1 MRLRTPFVRPSTEP
15 KTATG
20 VRWLGVSAGS
30 PRFHAI
36 DKWGRLSGRVLLLP
50 ALSLTIVTLLGACN
64 LRYFAHAA
72 CEEGHLLWN
81 RKPIVQVLQKP
92 ELSAPVRQR
101 LETVLAVRQFA
112 ADNLGLRVGGAY
124 KTVTAVDQNA
134 VVWVV
139 MAAPRDSLAPYLWW
153 FPIVGDVPYKGY
165 FNKARAEAEAYAM
178 EGKGY
183 DTYVR
188 PAIAFSSLGFFN
200 DPLLSNLLELN
211 RVELAGVLIHELFH
225 RTFFLKSDVM
235 FDESSANWI
244 GNRGAVDFFTQTEG
258 ADSRDALAARDI
270 YASDMKFA
278 AFLLQQEA
286 RLRRLYQS
294 GLPRDQI
301 LKRRIVVFGEIK
313 ADYARLKPLL
323 SGLERFD
330 LDQQQLNNAVL
341 LNYMIYFH
349 DLGHFAALERIHH
362 GDTRATIQ
370 SIIELAQSE
379 PGDPF
384 HAIWQATLK
393 PPRAANFATIPAGQ
407 LSRGGK
413 LTGTTTS
420 LR

>member
-1 MRLRTPFVRPSTEP
+1 MRLRTLLVRQLTEQ
-15 KTATG
+15 KTVPG
-20 VRWLGVSAGS
+20 VRWLRVSGGS

-36 DKWGRLSGRVLLLP
+36 CKWGRLSGRRLLLP
-50 ALSLTIVTLLGACN
+50 ALSLTIATLFGACD

-72 CEEGHLLWN
+72 YEEGHLLWN
-81 RKPIVQVLQKP
+81 RRPIAQVLQQP
-92 ELSAPVRQR
+92 DLSPTIRQR

-112 ADNLGLRVGGAY
+112 ANNLGLRVGGAY
-124 KTVTAVDQNA
+124 ETITAVDQNA

-153 FPIVGDVPYKGY
+153 FPIVGYVPYKGH
-165 FNKARAEAEAYAM
+165 FDKARAEAEARAM

-211 RVELAGVLIHELFH
+211 QVELAGVLIHELFH

-258 ADSRDALAARDI
+258 PESRDAVAARDI
-270 YASDMKFA
+270 YESDMKFA

-286 RLRRLYQS
+286 RLRKLYQS

-301 LKRRIVVFGEIK
+301 LKRRLVIFREIK

-349 DLGHFAALERIHH
+349 DLDHFAALERIHQ
-362 GDTRATIQ
+362 GDTRAAIQ

-379 PGDPF
+379 PDDPF
-384 HAIWQATLK
+384 HAIWKATLK
-393 PPRAANFATIPAGQ
+393 PTRATDFVAIPAGKP
-407 LSRGGK
+407 LWEPK
-413 LTGTTTS
+413 FTGPTTS

>member
-1 MRLRTPFVRPSTEP
+1 MRLWTEQ

-20 VRWLGVSAGS
+20 V
-30 PRFHAI
+30 PRLPISGGPPPRQAI
-36 DKWGRLSGRVLLLP
+36 AQWGRLSCRLWLLP
-50 ALSLTIVTLLGACN
+50 ALSLTVATLLAGCDV
-64 LRYFAHAA
+64 RYFTHAA
-72 CEEGHLLWN
+72 YEEGHLLWN
-81 RKPIVQVLQKP
+81 RRPIVQVLQKP
-92 ELSAPVRQR
+92 DLSPAVRQR
-101 LETVLAVRQFA
+101 LETVLAVRKFA

-124 KTVTAVDQNA
+124 KTVTAVDHNA
-134 VVWVV
+134 VIWVV
-139 MAAPRDSLAPYLWW
+139 MAAPRDSLTPYLWW

-165 FNKARAEAEAYAM
+165 FDKARAKAEARAM
-178 EGKGY
+178 EERGY
-183 DTYVR
+183 DTFVR

-258 ADSRDALAARDI
+258 ADSQDAVAAREI
-270 YASDMKFA
+270 YDSDMKFA

-294 GLPRDQI
+294 GLPYDQM
-301 LKRRIVVFGEIK
+301 LRRRQVVFGEIN

-349 DLGHFAALERIHH
+349 QLNRFAALDRMHQ

-379 PGDPF
+379 PDDPF
-384 HAIWQATLK
+384 HAIWQATLNA
-393 PPRAANFATIPAGQ
+393 PPAGGLAAIPATGAVQ
-407 LSRGGK
+407 ERNFTATPTSSR
-413 LTGTTTS
+413 
-420 LR
+420 

>member
-1 MRLRTPFVRPSTEP
+1 VRLWTEQ
-15 KTATG
+15 KATAG
-20 VRWLGVSAGS
+20 VLWLRICHGW
-30 PRFHAI
+30 PQFQAI
-36 DKWGRLSGRVLLLP
+36 DQGGGLSFRQWLLP
-50 ALSLTIVTLLGACN
+50 ALSLTVAILLAGCD
-64 LRYFAHAA
+64 LRYFTHAA
-72 CEEGHLLWN
+72 YEEGHLLWN
-81 RKPIVQVLQKP
+81 RRPIVQVLQKP
-92 ELSAPVRQR
+92 DLSPVVRQR
-101 LETVLAVRQFA
+101 LETVLAVRKFA

-124 KTVTAVDQNA
+124 KTVSAVDQNA

-153 FPIVGDVPYKGY
+153 FPIVGYVPYKGY
-165 FNKARAEAEAYAM
+165 FDKARAEAEARAM
-178 EGKGY
+178 EGQGY
-183 DTYVR
+183 DTLVR

-200 DPLLSNLLELN
+200 DPLLSNMLELN

-244 GNRGAVDFFTQTEG
+244 GNRGAVDFFTQMEG
-258 ADSRDALAARDI
+258 ANSQDAVAARDI
-270 YASDMKFA
+270 YDSDMKFS

-294 GLPRDQI
+294 GLPHDEM
-301 LKRRIVVFGEIK
+301 LRRRQVVFREIN

-330 LDQQQLNNAVL
+330 LDKQQLNNAVL

-349 DLGHFAALERIHH
+349 ELDRLAALNRMHH

-379 PGDPF
+379 PDDPF
-384 HAIWQATLK
+384 HAIWQATLNA
-393 PPRAANFATIPAGQ
+393 PPAAGLAAIPA
-407 LSRGGK
+407 
-413 LTGTTTS
+413 TGPMQGPKFIAATTS

>member
-1 MRLRTPFVRPSTEP
+1 MRLWTEQ
-15 KTATG
+15 KATAG
-20 VRWLGVSAGS
+20 VLWLRICHGW
-30 PRFHAI
+30 PQFQAI
-36 DKWGRLSGRVLLLP
+36 DQGGGLSFRQWLLP
-50 ALSLTIVTLLGACN
+50 ALSLTVAILLAGCD
-64 LRYFAHAA
+64 LRYFTHAA
-72 CEEGHLLWN
+72 YEEGHLLWN
-81 RKPIVQVLQKP
+81 RRPIVQVLQKP
-92 ELSAPVRQR
+92 DLSPVVRQR
-101 LETVLAVRQFA
+101 LETVLAVRKFA

-124 KTVTAVDQNA
+124 KTVSAVDQNA

-153 FPIVGDVPYKGY
+153 FPIVGYVPYKGY
-165 FNKARAEAEAYAM
+165 FDKARAEAEARAM
-178 EGKGY
+178 EGQGY
-183 DTYVR
+183 DTLVR

-200 DPLLSNLLELN
+200 DPLLSNMLELN

-258 ADSRDALAARDI
+258 ANSQDAVAARDI
-270 YASDMKFA
+270 YDSDMKFS

-294 GLPRDQI
+294 GLPHDEM
-301 LKRRIVVFGEIK
+301 LRRRQVVFREIN

-330 LDQQQLNNAVL
+330 LDKQQLNNAVL

-349 DLGHFAALERIHH
+349 ELDRLAALNRMHH

-379 PGDPF
+379 PDDPF
-384 HAIWQATLK
+384 HAIWQATLNA
-393 PPRAANFATIPAGQ
+393 PPAAGLAAIPA
-407 LSRGGK
+407 
-413 LTGTTTS
+413 TGPMQGPKFIAATTS